1 MDVFND
7 GADRYNAAAE
17 AHQEMLQLFMCI
29 ETNILSEQQ
38 VEKHNNVKNTTKH
51 KKHKKTLK
59 NKEERG
65 NKNKNTTM
73 QNKIQTKQQKR
84 KTTAKKQRRRNSN
97 INKTTQLERHIHK
110 EKHVTIALRPKRR
123 RSRQSL
129 NWKGKSRRRGRRWRS
144 MIPISR
150 VGTASRT

>member
-1 MDVFND
+1 MDVFNA
-7 GADRYNAAAE
+7 GADRYNAVAE
-17 AHQEMLQLFMCI
+17 AHQEMLRLLMHV
-29 ETNILSEQQ
+29 ETSILSEQQ

-97 INKTTQLERHIHK
+97 INKTTQLERHMHK

-123 RSRQSL
+123 RSWTSP
-129 NWKGKSRRRGRRWRS
+129 NWKGKSRQRGRKWRS
-144 MIPISR
+144 LIPISR

>member
-38 VEKHNNVKNTTKH
+38 VEKHNNVKNTTKN

-84 KTTAKKQRRRNSN
+84 KRNRGDETQKSTKLRNSN
-97 INKTTQLERHIHK
+97 DTYTKKN
-110 EKHVTIALRPKRR
+110 
-123 RSRQSL
+123 
-129 NWKGKSRRRGRRWRS
+129 
-144 MIPISR
+144 M
-150 VGTASRT
+150 

>member
-1 MDVFND
+1 MEVFNA
-7 GADRYNAAAE
+7 GADRYNAVAE
-17 AHQEMLQLFMCI
+17 AQQEILRLLMHV
-29 ETNILSEQQ
+29 ETSILSEHQ

-97 INKTTQLERHIHK
+97 INKTTQLERHMHK

-123 RSRQSL
+123 RSWTSP
-129 NWKGKSRRRGRRWRS
+129 NWKSKSRRRGRRWRS